1 MKIPEPLFAIINV
14 VVRALLKS
22 PLHGLASN
30 SLLLIHYTGRKS
42 GKSYCTPVRYS
53 IAGDKLRCLT
63 SAEIQWWRNVQACPN
78 VSLVVR
84 GKRRSYVARVTVNNP
99 ERIQGMLVSFLAQYP
114 QDAAYQD
121 IRLNADGSL
130 NAGDLA
136 RASLHAVVVDFE
148 KVIATS

>member
-1 MKIPEPLFAIINV
+1 MKIPEPLFVIINV
-14 VVRALLKS
+14 VVRALLQS
-22 PLHGLASN
+22 PLHFLASK

-42 GKSYCTPVRYS
+42 GRSYCTPVRYS
-53 IAGDKLRCLT
+53 REGDKLRCLT
-63 SAEIQWWRNVQACPN
+63 SEEIQWWRNVQARPN

-84 GKRRSYVARVTVNNP
+84 GTGSSYVARVTVNDP
-99 ERIQGMLVSFLAQYP
+99 ERIQGMLASFLAQYP
-114 QDAAYQD
+114 QDAAYQE

-130 NAGDLA
+130 NAEDLA